1 MDASRAKFD
10 SYLTTAR
17 WLTTRAPQ
25 WLIPFWYSREP
36 MFWLPHGWFPYYA
49 EWFLSLPRAPLGSVS
64 IASWQVACA
73 VVIDL
78 VVRAVRTLVGWVQ
91 AAAAGSKAAPVKE
104 KVKVGVPA
112 AGESAAKGSAAKKQA
127 AATAETKEL

>member
-78 VVRAVRTLVGWVQ
+78 VVRTVRTVVGWVQ
-91 AAAAGSKAAPVKE
+91 AAAASSKAPAAKT
-104 KVKVGVPA
+104 KVKVKVPA
-112 AGESAAKGSAAKKQA
+112 AGSSATA
-127 AATAETKEL
+127 AAEKKEL